1 LPLSI
6 PGGIKNNQFDQKDL
20 RREESGKGGRQMNKV
35 PEDPSLGRKRLG
47 PGWSEAGTKSESHQ
61 KEEILEL
68 LWTMRE
74 KGPVNVEEFLRMTNE
89 EGAEIFLGEM
99 EGAGWISLQEG
110 QLAFLD
116 EGERRAEEI
125 IRRHRLAERLLSEV
139 FELEESYMESSAC
152 QFEHILSP
160 KVLDSVCTFLG
171 HPPICPHGKPIPR
184 GPCCAR
190 FKREVEPLVRPFSD
204 LKLGEEGRVVFIT
217 PKSRSRLE
225 RLSALGLIPGMVV
238 RLVQKRPS
246 FVLEIGETTL
256 ALDEDIVR
264 DIYVKRS

>member
-1 LPLSI
+1 MNTRPKG
-6 PGGIKNNQFDQKDL
+6 PAQGGDEVGRGWNETGVKNEAH
-20 RREESGKGGRQMNKV
+20 RR
-35 PEDPSLGRKRLG
+35 
-47 PGWSEAGTKSESHQ
+47 
-61 KEEILEL
+61 EEILEL
-68 LWTMRE
+68 LWTLRE
-74 KGPVNVEEFLRMTNE
+74 MGKSRLDEILPNAEERE
-89 EGAEIFLGEM
+89 AERILSEMDGE
-99 EGAGWISLQEG
+99 GWISIRGGRVDL
-110 QLAFLD
+110 LR

-139 FELEESYMESSAC
+139 FELEESHMESSAC

-190 FKREVEPLVRPFSD
+190 FSKEMEPLVRPLAD
-204 LKLGEEGRVVFIT
+204 LKPGEEGRVVFIT

-225 RLSALGLIPGMVV
+225 RLSALGLIPGSVV
-238 RLVQKRPS
+238 KLAQKHPS

-256 ALDEDIVR
+256 ALDEEIVR
-264 DIYVKRS
+264 EIYVKRV